1 MSKQQ
6 KLNLEF
12 RVEKIIKR
20 KVNKSYVKRKGYGN
34 FFNSWTDK

>member
-6 KLNLEF
+6 NLNLEF

-20 KVNKSYVKRKGYGN
+20 KVNKPCVKRKSYGN